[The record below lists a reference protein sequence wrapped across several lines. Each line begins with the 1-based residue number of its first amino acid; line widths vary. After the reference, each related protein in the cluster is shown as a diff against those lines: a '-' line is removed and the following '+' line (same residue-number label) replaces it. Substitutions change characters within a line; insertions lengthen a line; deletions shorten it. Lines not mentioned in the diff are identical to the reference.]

1 VRGSIGLVIGVV
13 LGAGAMYLV
22 LRPPWALRT
31 HAPPADSPPVVMVPG
46 DAGVPHPKKR
56 RRPRPATSPGQPGG
70 PATATAGADGDVE
83 DPPPPPL
90 TAADRALEWRGEDV
104 SLPPQN
110 LDLAAGGAQ
119 PRSLDDGEISQT
131 ITGQAGG
138 VRDCVVQAATGADL
152 SATITVKLL
161 VDGRGRVTRSRI
173 QAPHYLFEHGL
184 LGCTQRAL
192 GRMHFPATGGATI
205 VTLPVNL
212 G

>member
-1 VRGSIGLVIGVV
+1 
-13 LGAGAMYLV
+13 MYLV
-22 LRPPWALRT
+22 LRPPWAPHT
-31 HAPPADSPPVVMVPG
+31 HPAPADSPPVVLVPG

-56 RRPRPATSPGQPGG
+56 RRPRPPTTAGQPAG
-70 PATATAGADGDVE
+70 PASADVE
-83 DPPPPPL
+83 ADEPSPPPL
-90 TAADRALEWRGEDV
+90 TAADRALEWRGDDV

-110 LDLAAGGAQ
+110 LDMAAGGAQ
-119 PRSLDDGEISQT
+119 PRSLDDSEITQT
-131 ITGQAGG
+131 ITSQAGG
-138 VRDCVVQAATGADL
+138 VRDCVVQAATGTDL

>member
-1 VRGSIGLVIGVV
+1 VV
-13 LGAGAMYLV
+13 
-22 LRPPWALRT
+22 
-31 HAPPADSPPVVMVPG
+31 VVTS
-46 DAGVPHPKKR
+46 DAGVTKPKKR
-56 RRPRPATSPGQPGG
+56 KRTRPPGAGQ
-70 PATATAGADGDVE
+70 ATAQAGDGQGDLPIE

-90 TAADRALEWRGEDV
+90 TAVDRALEWRGDDV
-104 SLPPQN
+104 ALPPRN
-110 LDLAAGGAQ
+110 IDMTGAGAEA
-119 PRSLDDGEISQT
+119 RSLDDAEINQVINSQT
-131 ITGQAGG
+131 GG
-138 VRDCVVQAATGADL
+138 VRDCVVQCATNTDL

>member
-22 LRPPWALRT
+22 LRPPWARVAT
-31 HAPPADSPPVVMVPG
+31 VPSEGPPVVVVTS
-46 DAGVPHPKKR
+46 DAGVTKPKKR
-56 RRPRPATSPGQPGG
+56 KRTRPPGAGQ
-70 PATATAGADGDVE
+70 ATAQAGDGQGDLPIE

-90 TAADRALEWRGEDV
+90 TAADRALEWRGDDV
-104 SLPPQN
+104 ALPPRN
-110 LDLAAGGAQ
+110 IDMAGAGAEA
-119 PRSLDDGEISQT
+119 RSLDDAEINQVINGQT
-131 ITGQAGG
+131 GG
-138 VRDCVVQAATGADL
+138 VRDCVVQGAMNTDL

-184 LGCTQRAL
+184 LACTQRAL
-192 GRMHFPATGGATI
+192 GRMHFPAAGGATI

>member
-1 VRGSIGLVIGVV
+1 
-13 LGAGAMYLV
+13 MYLV
-22 LRPPWALRT
+22 LRPPWAPRT
-31 HAPPADSPPVVMVPG
+31 HPAPADSPPVVLVPA

-56 RRPRPATSPGQPGG
+56 RRPRPPATAGQP
-70 PATATAGADGDVE
+70 AASATAGADGEAD

-90 TAADRALEWRGEDV
+90 TAADRALEWRGDDV

-119 PRSLDDGEISQT
+119 PRPLDDGEINQTINSQT
-131 ITGQAGG
+131 GG
-138 VRDCVVQAATGADL
+138 VRDCVVQGATNTDL

-192 GRMHFPATGGATI
+192 GRMHFPAAGGATI

>member
-1 VRGSIGLVIGVV
+1 VRGSIGLVIGVA

-22 LRPPWALRT
+22 LRPPWAHMGT
-31 HAPPADSPPVVMVPG
+31 HAPPPDSPPVVMVPG

-56 RRPRPATSPGQPGG
+56 RRPRAPGAPGQPAA
-70 PATATAGADGDVE
+70 PATADGEVE
-83 DPPPPPL
+83 EPPPPPL
-90 TAADRALEWRGEDV
+90 TAADRALEWRGEDI

-119 PRSLDDGEISQT
+119 PRSLEDSEINQT
-131 ITGQAGG
+131 INSQAGG
-138 VRDCVVQAATGADL
+138 VKDCVVQTATGADL
-152 SATITVKLL
+152 SAAITVKLL
-161 VDGRGRVTRSRI
+161 VDGRGRVTRSRL

-184 LGCTQRAL
+184 LGCTQRAV

-212 G
+212 GG